1 MFFLIEKRLYGLGH
15 NYSGLFMQMA
25 HAPMLR
31 SKFIHLRHL
40 SMVLTGALLYPM
52 YDYLSLASFLDAAPS
67 LETFDLNVSCH
78 SYYCDISIVVVEH
91 DLNLPF

>member
-1 MFFLIEKRLYGLGH
+1 
-15 NYSGLFMQMA
+15 MQMA

-40 SMVLTGALLYPM
+40 SMVLTGALLYPI

-67 LETFDLNVSCH
+67 LETFDLGVSCR
-78 SYYCDISIVVVEH
+78 SYCYDIIIVVVEH
-91 DLNLPF
+91 DLKLSF